1 MQSLWLSP
9 WAFTELKII
18 ESALELD
25 SRSSASRVP
34 SPQWNDRNLLMAV
47 TIRSKTVQLSLEP
60 LLGSG
65 SDFAEAHELLSREF
79 AFAELT
85 TQVLPLED
93 ERREEDLAPFS
104 LQVSERVAH
113 RFIIMKIITKFVY
126 GRRQVFQ
133 VCATEYSRPI
143 VDDAARRLIIDKV
156 RDQVAVIWVQVCGID
171 IDALSLC
178 S

>member
-1 MQSLWLSP
+1 MQSFWLSP

-25 SRSSASRVP
+25 TNSSASRVP

-93 ERREEDLAPFS
+93 ERREEDLAFAHHEAA
-104 LQVSERVAH
+104 QRVAH
-113 RFIIMKIITKFVY
+113 RLVVDEVGAQFVDGLLQLADVATSNDASPVVGVG
-126 GRRQVFQ
+126 GRCFLVNQMR
-133 VCATEYSRPI
+133 E
-143 VDDAARRLIIDKV
+143 
-156 RDQVAVIWVQVCGID
+156 
-171 IDALSLC
+171 
-178 S
+178 